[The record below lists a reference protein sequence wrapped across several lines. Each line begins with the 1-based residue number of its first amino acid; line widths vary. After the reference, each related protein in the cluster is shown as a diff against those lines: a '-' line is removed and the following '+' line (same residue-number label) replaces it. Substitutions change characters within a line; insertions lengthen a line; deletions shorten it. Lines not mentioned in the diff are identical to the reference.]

1 MIFVSVEA
9 VKDNDVVRCSACP
22 LIMRQFGKA
31 YFIVSGYVYCK
42 SCFQWLAEEI
52 EETNENLQK

>member
-9 VKDNDVVRCSACP
+9 VKDDDIVRCSACP
-22 LIMRQFGKA
+22 LIMRKPWTA
-31 YFIVSGYVYCK
+31 YFIVSGYIYCK

-52 EETNENLQK
+52 GETNENLQK